1 MGLSNYALGMI
12 GFEKI
17 PEDTPLEVRFHSLNV
32 YEIRGITSNNESP
45 LNPDDLKREKSEISV
60 SIGDS
65 LNAVCRK
72 LTGDDFADDEEKWRD
87 ERKSKPPYLM
97 VLTSLPES
105 AVCSTGYWK
114 KETDS
119 IVTHD
124 CFTASKEALLQLE
137 KEKTTS
143 FVTGLSAALSTP
155 DNPVIFIPI
164 ARKVYGTTPDN
175 LTVRDIRFTGS
186 AEIYVARPFAHE
198 TLTSSIDAALNT
210 NDNIHSKVGYFFDLA
225 IREKDNLKKFLYYFL
240 VIEVH
245 THQVFKSLD
254 YPSLF
259 STLNNVP
266 DRVKS
271 EATNL
276 LITYQA
282 DAKNL
287 SHRFIWCTLLKW
299 EDITDEDIKQ
309 FKILKK
315 IRDKIYHGEEVDM
328 KNLPLSQAQKLALK
342 LIRNELIS

>member
-1 MGLSNYALGMI
+1 MGLSNYALEMI

-17 PEDTPLEVRFHSLNV
+17 PEDKPLEARFHSLNV
-32 YEIRGITSNNESP
+32 YEIRGITSNKESP
-45 LNPDDLKREKSEISV
+45 LNPDELKRDKSEISV
-60 SIGDS
+60 SVGAG
-65 LNAVCRK
+65 LNAVCRE
-72 LTGDDFADDEEKWRD
+72 LTGDNFADDEEEWCKK
-87 ERKSKPPYLM
+87 RKSKPPYLM
-97 VLTSLPES
+97 VLTTLPES
-105 AVCSTGYWK
+105 AVCSAGYWK

-155 DNPVIFIPI
+155 NNPVLFIPI
-164 ARKVYGTTPDN
+164 AREVYGTTPDN
-175 LTVRDIRFTGS
+175 LIVRDFRLIGS
-186 AEIYVARPFAHE
+186 AEIYVSRPFTKE
-198 TLTSSIDAALNT
+198 ILTSGIETALNT

-254 YPSLF
+254 YPSSF
-259 STLNNVP
+259 SALNNVP
-266 DRVKS
+266 DRVKA

-276 LITYQA
+276 LVTYQA

-287 SHRFIWCTLLKW
+287 SHRFIWCSLLKW

-315 IRDKIYHGEEVDM
+315 FRDKIYHGEEVDM
-328 KNLPLSQAQKLALK
+328 KTLPLNQAQKLALK
-342 LIRNELIS
+342 IIKNEINS